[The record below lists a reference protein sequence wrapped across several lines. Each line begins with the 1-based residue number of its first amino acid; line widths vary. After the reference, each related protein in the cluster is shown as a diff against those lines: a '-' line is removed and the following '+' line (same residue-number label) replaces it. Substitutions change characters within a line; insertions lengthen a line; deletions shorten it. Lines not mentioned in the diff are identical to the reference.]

1 MSGLQGLGDGGM
13 NRWSIE
19 DFKGNDTTLFD
30 TIVLNICHY
39 MFVQTHRLCK
49 TKRET

>member
-1 MSGLQGLGDGGM
+1 MRGRQGLGEGGM
-13 NRWSIE
+13 NRWSTE
-19 DFKGNDTTLFD
+19 DFKGSDTTLYD
-30 TIVLNICHY
+30 TIVVNICHY